1 MRRKGLIALL
11 AVVAAGCG
19 PLSESAGAP
28 ASIPASANPSTPGSG
43 AASPASASPAWEEVE
58 LPAAQE
64 LGDRAIATIE
74 LDGPVCGLAANESAL
89 WVTLVGSG
97 SVIEIDAATNTVRRE
112 LTSFDTDACTIA
124 WAGGALWVAT
134 FQDLIQQ
141 IQRVDPATGE
151 VTGTIDFTLSSSIF
165 AMEAGPGGLWV
176 LNRQREEV
184 YLVDTDAAEIA
195 ETYAVGY
202 GASDMDV
209 TDEAVWVTSDVS
221 GGIDRIDIASG
232 EVTNAPVESPSG
244 VAVDDRG
251 VWAYAPVDRQLSV
264 LSPRT
269 FDLVAAWQF
278 DFATG
283 QPDAIGGIVWMPSP
297 DGALL
302 AFHSAKGGAAAVFLV
317 PEGLDRAKAALDDLW
332 LFGQVPGLLRIEPS
346 DLEPPA

>member
-1 MRRKGLIALL
+1 MRRVGLITLL
-11 AVVAAGCG
+11 AAITVGCS
-19 PLSESAGAP
+19 PATESAGTPASAP
-28 ASIPASANPSTPGSG
+28 ASPNPSAPGSVAGSPSASA
-43 AASPASASPAWEEVE
+43 AWEEVE
-58 LPAAQE
+58 LPEAQE
-64 LGDRAIATIE
+64 LGDRALVTID
-74 LDGPVCGLAANESAL
+74 LDAPVCGLAANEGSV

-97 SVIEIDAATNTVRRE
+97 AVVEIDAATNTVTRE
-112 LTSFDTDACTIA
+112 LTSFDTEACTIA
-124 WAGGALWVAT
+124 WADGALWVAT
-134 FQDLIQQ
+134 YQDLIQQ

-151 VTGTIDFTLSSSIF
+151 VTGVIDFTLSSSIF

-184 YLVDTDAAEIA
+184 YLVDTTSAEIA
-195 ETYAVGY
+195 ETFAVGY

-221 GGIDRIDIASG
+221 GGIDRIDVASG
-232 EVTNAPVESPSG
+232 EVTNAAVESPSG

-251 VWAYAPVDRQLSV
+251 VWVYVPVDRQLSV
-264 LSPRT
+264 LSPTT
-269 FDLVAAWQF
+269 FDLVAAWRF

-297 DGALL
+297 DGVLL

-317 PEGLDRAKAALDDLW
+317 PEGLNRAKAALNDLW
-332 LFGQVPGLLRIEPS
+332 LFGEVPGLLRIEPS